1 MVWPKSLFGVCCTMV
16 LVAILLDCVVT
27 AVLSVLIFLKSL
39 IRIGEFL
46 YSLFSIDDGR
56 KTTFLACCA
65 LYLKKSENAT
75 LKKRFV

>member
-1 MVWPKSLFGVCCTMV
+1 MV